1 MEKRKRVTKKRI
13 YNSQIDRD
21 NIETKRKYD
30 KNDIY
35 KNVSPD
41 RHVVIFI
48 KANIPT
54 YKKKIIRHLE

>member
-54 YKKKIIRHLE
+54 YE